1 MNRTNNRVCVE
12 RRAESQGS
20 GLGECPQ
27 LGGGHKKK
35 GKECCWRGNSRT
47 RDKSLRIL
55 KVNFS

>member
-47 RDKSLRIL
+47 RDKSLRE
-55 KVNFS
+55 NFKS